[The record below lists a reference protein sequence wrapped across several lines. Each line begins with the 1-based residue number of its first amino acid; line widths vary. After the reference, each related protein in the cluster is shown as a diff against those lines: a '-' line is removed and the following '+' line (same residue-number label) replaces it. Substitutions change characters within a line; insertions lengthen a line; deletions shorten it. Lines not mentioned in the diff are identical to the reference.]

1 MENFINHKLL
11 IANRGEIVIRI
22 ARAADELNIPTLSI
36 YSEDDA
42 DSMHTQ
48 VTEEA
53 VALEGRGAKA
63 YLDIDQI
70 VNLAKKH
77 DCTMIH
83 PGYGFLSESDAFAQS
98 CAEEDILF
106 IGPRPDILD
115 LFGNKIEARR
125 LADNWGVPTIEG
137 TLDKTTLE
145 EAIAFFE
152 ALEDGAFM
160 MIKAVAGGGGR
171 GMRFIT
177 KVEDIPNAFMRCQSE
192 AEKFFGNGDLYVE
205 RYIPKARHIEV
216 QIIGDGKEVSH
227 LGERECSIQRRN
239 QKIIEISPCPGLSK
253 ELKKKLTTAAV
264 LLAKAVNYNSVGTIE
279 FLVEGGEELDADTP
293 FYFIEANPRLQV
305 EHTVTEEVMGV
316 DLLLFQLQEAM
327 GIDLEAM
334 GLLEHDVPE
343 PEGYAM
349 QLRINT
355 EHISESGAVLPK
367 SGKITQYDLPEG
379 EGIRVDGYGYEG
391 YQTNPNFDSLLLKLI
406 CHVPYDHFGSVI
418 EKTLATL
425 EECEIKGVDTN
436 ISFLKKILNHPRFQA
451 GDLSTNFVGTHIIG
465 NHTIPK
471 PSKPKTIQEDDSLDF
486 NTFPAVTAIGIQKDE
501 IVMDEFP
508 DSKTKQKEEA
518 LSFDEFPTA
527 DTTDIK
533 EEGIVM
539 DEFPDSK
546 TKQKEADFSF
556 DEFPAADAE
565 DIKEEGIVLD
575 EFPDSKTKKETPA
588 PTNLFSKEPETED
601 TEEPDFDS
609 FPAFQQ
615 GRKAK
620 AENRQA
626 PKATSSKKK
635 DATPKRQHS
644 SDGFKVL
651 SPSPGSVVTL
661 LVKEGE
667 TVKKGQ
673 ELIVLEAMKMESVIL
688 ADQGG
693 IVDRI
698 LVKVGDII
706 SEDQAVLQLSRV
718 EGAEEILEE
727 AKAIDPDYVRPD
739 LETLIHRKSFLL
751 DANRPDAIAKRR
763 RNNQFTARE
772 NIEALCDA
780 DSFIEYGGLAV
791 AAQKARRSEEDLIKN
806 TPADGLVTGIGTIN
820 QSQFE
825 AEKRCLVMAY
835 DFTVLAGTQ
844 GTYNHMKMDR
854 MLHLAEKWKL
864 PIILFAEGG
873 GGRPGDVDVQAIAG
887 LHILTFTL
895 FGALS
900 GKVPLISIVSRY
912 CFAGNAALAGC
923 SDVIIATENVS
934 IGMGGPAMIEGGGLG
949 TYHPREVGPAE
960 VQTKNGVID
969 ILVKDEME
977 AVAVAKKYLSY
988 FQGVTTDWTCSD
1000 QRLLRQA
1007 IPENRRRVYDI
1018 RKVIIQL
1025 ADTDSVL
1032 ELRPHYGVGMITTLI
1047 RIEGH
1052 PIGLI
1057 ANNPNHLGGAINAEG
1072 AIKADNFLSLCNKF
1086 GIPILSLCD
1095 TPGIMVG
1102 PDAEK
1107 EGTVRHA
1114 SRLFVTGGQ
1123 LKVPLLAIVLRKGY
1137 GLGAMAMV
1145 GGSFHV
1151 PLFTVAWPT
1160 GEFGA
1165 MGIEGSVHL
1174 GYRKE
1179 LEAVK
1184 DPVKKAALFDKMVAE
1199 LYERG
1204 KGINMAS
1211 QLEIDDVIDPMESR
1225 KWIVRGLKS
1234 V

>member
-1 MENFINHKLL
+1 MSKKQKNVKQENIGS
-11 IANRGEIVIRI
+11 ANT
-22 ARAADELNIPTLSI
+22 ASSN
-36 YSEDDA
+36 
-42 DSMHTQ
+42 
-48 VTEEA
+48 
-53 VALEGRGAKA
+53 
-63 YLDIDQI
+63 
-70 VNLAKKH
+70 KKH
-77 DCTMIH
+77 
-83 PGYGFLSESDAFAQS
+83 
-98 CAEEDILF
+98 
-106 IGPRPDILD
+106 
-115 LFGNKIEARR
+115 
-125 LADNWGVPTIEG
+125 
-137 TLDKTTLE
+137 
-145 EAIAFFE
+145 
-152 ALEDGAFM
+152 
-160 MIKAVAGGGGR
+160 
-171 GMRFIT
+171 
-177 KVEDIPNAFMRCQSE
+177 
-192 AEKFFGNGDLYVE
+192 
-205 RYIPKARHIEV
+205 
-216 QIIGDGKEVSH
+216 
-227 LGERECSIQRRN
+227 
-239 QKIIEISPCPGLSK
+239 
-253 ELKKKLTTAAV
+253 LT
-264 LLAKAVNYNSVGTIE
+264 
-279 FLVEGGEELDADTP
+279 P
-293 FYFIEANPRLQV
+293 
-305 EHTVTEEVMGV
+305 
-316 DLLLFQLQEAM
+316 
-327 GIDLEAM
+327 
-334 GLLEHDVPE
+334 
-343 PEGYAM
+343 
-349 QLRINT
+349 
-355 EHISESGAVLPK
+355 
-367 SGKITQYDLPEG
+367 
-379 EGIRVDGYGYEG
+379 
-391 YQTNPNFDSLLLKLI
+391 
-406 CHVPYDHFGSVI
+406 
-418 EKTLATL
+418 
-425 EECEIKGVDTN
+425 
-436 ISFLKKILNHPRFQA
+436 
-451 GDLSTNFVGTHIIG
+451 
-465 NHTIPK
+465 
-471 PSKPKTIQEDDSLDF
+471 
-486 NTFPAVTAIGIQKDE
+486 
-501 IVMDEFP
+501 
-508 DSKTKQKEEA
+508 
-518 LSFDEFPTA
+518 
-527 DTTDIK
+527 
-533 EEGIVM
+533 
-539 DEFPDSK
+539 
-546 TKQKEADFSF
+546 
-556 DEFPAADAE
+556 
-565 DIKEEGIVLD
+565 
-575 EFPDSKTKKETPA
+575 KKETSSAIFIIPS
-588 PTNLFSKEPETED
+588 PT
-601 TEEPDFDS
+601 
-609 FPAFQQ
+609 
-615 GRKAK
+615 
-620 AENRQA
+620 
-626 PKATSSKKK
+626 
-635 DATPKRQHS
+635 
-644 SDGFKVL
+644 
-651 SPSPGSVVTL
+651 PGSVVTL
-661 LVKEGE
+661 LVKEGDL
-667 TVKKGQ
+667 VKQGQ
-673 ELIVLEAMKMESVIL
+673 ELVVLEAMKMESVIM

-698 LVKVGDII
+698 LVQVGDII

-718 EGAEEILEE
+718 EGAVEIAEEV
-727 AKAIDPDYVRPD
+727 KDIDPDYVRPD
-739 LETLIHRKSFLL
+739 LETLIYRKSFLL
-751 DANRPDAIAKRR
+751 DKNRPDAIAKRR

-772 NIEALCDA
+772 NIDALCDA

-825 AEKRCLVMAY
+825 AEKRCLIMAY

-854 MLHLAEKWKL
+854 MLHLAKKWNL

-949 TYHPREVGPAE
+949 TYHPRDVGPAK

-977 AVAVAKKYLSY
+977 AVAVAKQYLSY
-988 FQGVTTDWTCSD
+988 FQGVTTDWTCGD

-1018 RKVIIQL
+1018 RTVIKQL

-1032 ELRPHYGVGMITTLI
+1032 ELRPHYGVGMITAFI

-1057 ANNPNHLGGAINAEG
+1057 ANNPNHLGGAIDAEC
-1072 AIKADNFLSLCNKF
+1072 AIKADNFLSLCSKF

-1184 DPVKKAALFDKMVAE
+1184 DPVEKAKLFDKMVAE

>member
-42 DSMHTQ
+42 DSMHTK
-48 VTEEA
+48 VTNEA

-70 VNLAKKH
+70 VNLAKEH
-77 DCTMIH
+77 NCTMIH

-98 CAEEDILF
+98 CVEEDLLF
-106 IGPRPDILD
+106 IGPRPEILD

-137 TLDKTTLE
+137 TLDTTTLE

-152 ALEDGAFM
+152 TLGEGAAM

-171 GMRFIT
+171 GMRLVT
-177 KVEDIPNAFMRCQSE
+177 KLEDIPNAFMRCQSE
-192 AEKFFGNGDLYVE
+192 AEKFFGNGELYVE

-239 QKIIEISPCPGLSK
+239 QKIIEIAPCPGLSK
-253 ELKKKLTTAAV
+253 KLKKKLTTAAV
-264 LLAKAVNYNSVGTIE
+264 LLAKAVQYNSVGTIE
-279 FLVEGGEELDADTP
+279 FLVEGGEELDGDTP

-334 GLLEHDVPE
+334 SLLEHDVPE

-355 EHISESGAVLPK
+355 EHISEEGAILPK
-367 SGKITQYDLPEG
+367 SGKIIQYDLPEG

-418 EKTLATL
+418 EKTIATL
-425 EECEIKGVDTN
+425 DQCEIKGVDTN

-465 NHTIPK
+465 NGITSK
-471 PSKPKTIQEDDSLDF
+471 PSINTSSSDSESLDF
-486 NTFPAVTAIGIQKDE
+486 TAFPSATIEEIQKD
-501 IVMDEFP
+501 
-508 DSKTKQKEEA
+508 A
-518 LSFDEFPTA
+518 
-527 DTTDIK
+527 
-533 EEGIVM
+533 
-539 DEFPDSK
+539 
-546 TKQKEADFSF
+546 
-556 DEFPAADAE
+556 
-565 DIKEEGIVLD
+565 IVLD
-575 EFPDSKTKKETPA
+575 EFPDSKTKDSA
-588 PTNLFSKEPETED
+588 NAATNLFSKEQETEASE
-601 TEEPDFDS
+601 EEPDFDS
-609 FPAFQQ
+609 FPAFNK
-615 GRKAK
+615 KAK
-620 AENRQA
+620 NKSTNKEDREQPSAGESK
-626 PKATSSKKK
+626 PSKKTSISQK
-635 DATPKRQHS
+635 QKS
-644 SDGFKVL
+644 SSTFVIP
-651 SPSPGSVVTL
+651 SPTPGSVVSL
-661 LVKEGE
+661 LVKEGDL
-667 TVKKGQ
+667 VKKGQ
-673 ELIVLEAMKMESVIL
+673 ELVVLEAMKMESVIL
-688 ADQGG
+688 AAQGG
-693 IVDRI
+693 IVDNI

-706 SEDQAVLQLSRV
+706 AEDQAVLQLNR
-718 EGAEEILEE
+718 IEE
-727 AKAIDPDYVRPD
+727 ATEIMEETTIIDPDYVRPD
-739 LETLIHRKSFLL
+739 LETLIRRKSFLL
-751 DANRPDAIAKRR
+751 DKNRPDAIAKRR

-820 QSQFE
+820 QDQFE

-895 FGALS
+895 FGALN

-988 FQGVTTDWTCSD
+988 FQGATTDWACSD

-1018 RKVIIQL
+1018 RKVIRQL

-1032 ELRPHYGVGMITTLI
+1032 ELRPHYGVGMITTFI

-1072 AIKADNFLSLCNKF
+1072 AIKADNFLSLCSKF

>member
-48 VTEEA
+48 VTDEA

-70 VNLAKKH
+70 VNLAKAH

-106 IGPRPDILD
+106 IGPRPEVLD

-152 ALEDGAFM
+152 SLGEGASM

-171 GMRFIT
+171 GMRLVT
-177 KVEDIPNAFMRCQSE
+177 KLEDIPNAFMRCQSE

-216 QIIGDGKEVSH
+216 QIIGDGENVSH

-239 QKIIEISPCPGLSK
+239 QKIIEIAPCPGLSK

-264 LLAKAVNYNSVGTIE
+264 LLAKAVQYNSVGTVE
-279 FLVEGGEELDADTP
+279 FLVEGGEELDANTP

-305 EHTVTEEVMGV
+305 EHTITEEVMGV

-327 GIDLEAM
+327 GIDLEVM

-355 EHISESGAVLPK
+355 EHISETGAILPK

-406 CHVPYDHFGSVI
+406 CHVPYDHFGSII

-465 NHTIPK
+465 NESIIT
-471 PSKPKTIQEDDSLDF
+471 PSANKSSDS
-486 NTFPAVTAIGIQKDE
+486 
-501 IVMDEFP
+501 
-508 DSKTKQKEEA
+508 
-518 LSFDEFPTA
+518 
-527 DTTDIK
+527 
-533 EEGIVM
+533 
-539 DEFPDSK
+539 
-546 TKQKEADFSF
+546 ADFSF
-556 DEFPAADAE
+556 NAFPAAAIDEIQKDA
-565 DIKEEGIVLD
+565 IVLD
-575 EFPDSKTKKETPA
+575 EFPDSKTKQEEAGASFDEFPAADASEIKEEGIILDEFPDSKTKNSKSTA
-588 PTNLFSKEPETED
+588 ANLFSKIETEETED
-601 TEEPDFDS
+601 EEDDDEPDFDS
-609 FPAFQQ
+609 FPAFKQ
-615 GRKAK
+615 GRKDK
-620 AENRQA
+620 
-626 PKATSSKKK
+626 TSSKNKGDASKSSKPEQAKITNKK
-635 DATPKRQHS
+635 TT
-644 SDGFKVL
+644 
-651 SPSPGSVVTL
+651 SPQKQQTSNRITLPSPTPGSVVSL
-661 LVKEGE
+661 LVKEGD

-673 ELIVLEAMKMESVIL
+673 ELVVLEAMKMESVIL
-688 ADQGG
+688 ANQGG

-706 SEDQAVLQLSRV
+706 SEDQAVLQLNRV
-718 EGAEEILEE
+718 EGTTEITEETTT
-727 AKAIDPDYVRPD
+727 IDPDYVRPD
-739 LETLIHRKSFLL
+739 LKTLIHRKSFLL
-751 DANRPDAIAKRR
+751 DKNRPDAIAKRR

-949 TYHPREVGPAE
+949 TYHPREVGPAA

-1018 RKVIIQL
+1018 RKVITQL

-1032 ELRPHYGVGMITTLI
+1032 ELRPHYGVGMITSFI

-1072 AIKADNFLSLCNKF
+1072 AIKADNFLSLCSKF

>member
-42 DSMHTQ
+42 DSMHTK
-48 VTEEA
+48 VTGGA
-53 VALEGRGAKA
+53 VALVGKGAKA

-70 VNLAKKH
+70 VNLAKEH

-98 CAEEDILF
+98 CIEEDLLF
-106 IGPRPDILD
+106 IGPRPEILD

-137 TLDKTTLE
+137 TLDTTTLE
-145 EAIAFFE
+145 EAIAFFDS
-152 ALEDGAFM
+152 LGDGASM

-171 GMRFIT
+171 GMRLVT
-177 KVEDIPNAFMRCQSE
+177 KLEDIPNAFVRCQSE
-192 AEKFFGNGDLYVE
+192 AEKFFGNGELYVE

-239 QKIIEISPCPGLSK
+239 QKIIEIAPCPGLSK
-253 ELKKKLTTAAV
+253 ALKKKLTTAAV
-264 LLAKAVNYNSVGTIE
+264 LLAKAVQYNSVGTVE
-279 FLVEGGEELDADTP
+279 FLVEGGEELGPDTP

-355 EHISESGAVLPK
+355 EQISENGAILPK

-425 EECEIKGVDTN
+425 DQCEIKGVDTN

-465 NHTIPK
+465 KETAIRPSENK
-471 PSKPKTIQEDDSLDF
+471 PSQDSDSLNF
-486 NTFPAVTAIGIQKDE
+486 NAFPAAAMDDIQKDA
-501 IVMDEFP
+501 IVLDEYP
-508 DSKTKQKEEA
+508 DSKTKQKE
-518 LSFDEFPTA
+518 
-527 DTTDIK
+527 TT
-533 EEGIVM
+533 
-539 DEFPDSK
+539 S
-546 TKQKEADFSF
+546 SF
-556 DEFPAADAE
+556 DEFPAADAS
-565 DIKEEGIVLD
+565 DIKEEGIILD
-575 EFPDSKTKKETPA
+575 EFPDSKTKNRADTS
-588 PTNLFSKEPETED
+588 TNLSAKEL
-601 TEEPDFDS
+601 EEKEEEQDPDFDS
-609 FPAFQQ
+609 FPAFNK
-615 GRKAK
+615 RRA
-620 AENRQA
+620 
-626 PKATSSKKK
+626 SSKNEIDSK
-635 DATPKRQHS
+635 S
-644 SDGFKVL
+644 SNAEQANPTKNKSSEPQKQESDVIVIP
-651 SPSPGSVVTL
+651 SPSPGSVVAL
-661 LVKEGE
+661 LVKEGDL
-667 TVKKGQ
+667 VKKGQ
-673 ELIVLEAMKMESVIL
+673 ELVVLEAMKMESVIL

-706 SEDQAVLQLSRV
+706 SEDQTVLHLNRV
-718 EGAEEILEE
+718 DGTDEITEETNT
-727 AKAIDPDYVRPD
+727 IDLDYVRPD

-751 DANRPDAIAKRR
+751 DKNRPDAIAKRR

-772 NIEALCDA
+772 NIESLCDT

-820 QSQFE
+820 QAQFE

-988 FQGVTTDWTCSD
+988 FQGTTTDWTCSD
-1000 QRLLRQA
+1000 QRLLRQS

-1018 RKVIIQL
+1018 RTVIAQL
-1025 ADTDSVL
+1025 SDTDSVL
-1032 ELRPHYGVGMITTLI
+1032 ELRPHYGVGMITALI

-1072 AIKADNFLSLCNKF
+1072 AIKADNFLSLCNNF

-1179 LEAVK
+1179 LEAVE
-1184 DPVKKAALFDKMVAE
+1184 DPVEKAALFDKMVAE